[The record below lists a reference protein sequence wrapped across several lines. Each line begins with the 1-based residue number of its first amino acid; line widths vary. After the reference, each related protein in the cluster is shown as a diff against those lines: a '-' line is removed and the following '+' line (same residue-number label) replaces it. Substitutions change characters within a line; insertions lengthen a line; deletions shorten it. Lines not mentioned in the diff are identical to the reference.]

1 MYCVHISK
9 GERGRLSA
17 PVCDVTALTTPRLP
31 QWPFLE
37 GADALAPLTTP
48 RSTSRRL
55 YTNPHIRVP
64 KFSDIRDTLKFIDN
78 LHVFTSTSTVLN
90 NDHDLID

>member
-17 PVCDVTALTTPRLP
+17 PVRDVIALTTPGLP

-55 YTNPHIRVP
+55 YTSPRIRIA
-64 KFSDIRDTLKFIDN
+64 KFSETRDTLKTQWITLTF
-78 LHVFTSTSTVLN
+78 LSSAVLN
-90 NDHDLID
+90 NDHDLIV